1 MFANTLFFLGV
12 FMLDDDL
19 DDLFEELNE
28 EISEYE
34 GWVMVPDTTYQFDDN
49 GINDEDYDGQF

>member
-1 MFANTLFFLGV
+1 
-12 FMLDDDL
+12 MLDDDL

-34 GWVMVPDTTYQFDDN
+34 GWVRVPDILYQFDDD
-49 GINDEDYDGQF
+49 GEDDEYHNE

>member
-19 DDLFEELNE
+19 DVLFEELNE
-28 EISEYE
+28 EISEHE
-34 GWVMVPDTTYQFDDN
+34 GWVRVPDTTYQFDDN